1 MLAYREAL
9 RSLSDYIQAV
19 PTMPESRD
27 LNVAYKLIWQ
37 KKKKKKYRNVSP
49 KTKSNSGKERTTTE
63 CGTAPMLDKQS

>member
-19 PTMPESRD
+19 PTLPESRD
-27 LNVAYKLIWQ
+27 LNAAYKLIWQ
-37 KKKKKKYRNVSP
+37 KKKKKYRNVSP

-63 CGTAPMLDKQS
+63 